1 MYVTFFFIYDSKL
14 IEIFKIYSKPIFF
27 KSMTYKMLIF
37 LREFVREFWRIEKK
51 KKNIKND
58 MKKCLKMVENEIY
71 LLNYKQ

>member
-27 KSMTYKMLIF
+27 KSMIYKMLIF

-51 KKNIKND
+51 KKKY
-58 MKKCLKMVENEIY
+58 KK
-71 LLNYKQ
+71 

>member
-27 KSMTYKMLIF
+27 KSMIYKMLIF

-58 MKKCLKMVENEIY
+58 MKKCLKWLKMKFIY
-71 LLNYKQ
+71 